1 MLHIYTISCHGKYSI
16 LRCARGLMMYI
27 YLFLFGVLRLSLN
40 DGLVLVFFED
50 VCEFGDGDFGIVLF
64 VVIKCQQGDE
74 MTLLVEDK
82 GCRGRDGEKEED
94 EDYEDTFWTGL
105 FNGYGGGLQRC
116 ECRSVLQNLCLCQ
129 LQLGCHLRVCMVL

>member
-1 MLHIYTISCHGKYSI
+1 
-16 LRCARGLMMYI
+16 MYI

-74 MTLLVEDK
+74 MALLVEYED
-82 GCRGRDGEKEED
+82 CRGKDGEEEED
-94 EDYEDTFWTGL
+94 EDYEGALGTDLLDGH
-105 FNGYGGGLQRC
+105 GGRLQRC
-116 ECRSVLQNLCLCQ
+116 ECRSVLLNLCLCQ